1 MKPDKPQGR
10 APRDLSEENGFVSIE
25 QTRVD
30 IIQETFPVHDSFAAA
45 EFAGTGPGGGNG
57 LPRNGAGS
65 AAQHH
70 TLLQDLERL
79 SHSLRGPEHALDRV
93 SYNRPFPPPA
103 RTRNT

>member
-10 APRDLSEENGFVSIE
+10 ATRDLSEENGFVSIE

-30 IIQETFPVHDSFAAA
+30 IIQETFPVHESFAAV
-45 EFAGTGPGGGNG
+45 EFVDAGPGGNG
-57 LPRNGAGS
+57 RPRNGAGP
-65 AAQHH
+65 AEQHH

-93 SYNRPFPPPA
+93 SYNRPFPPPT
-103 RTRNT
+103 RPRNT